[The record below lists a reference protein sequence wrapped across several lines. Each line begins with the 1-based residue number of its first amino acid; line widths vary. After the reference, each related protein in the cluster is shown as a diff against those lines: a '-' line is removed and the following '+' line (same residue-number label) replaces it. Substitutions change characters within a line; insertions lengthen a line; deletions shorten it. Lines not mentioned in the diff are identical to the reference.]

1 MGRTNLS
8 SYQHDIP
15 RYVNLGFES
24 LMVKSLTTVHTVQ
37 WSSCS
42 IFGSTTVCSFLGCG
56 SGVVCTISQAS
67 TAFCNRCNFAHTSF
81 KCGSYDP
88 RQTVLHKYSP
98 VTEDLDE
105 DRCLTESIKIY
116 TGNEFTFTGKTDTK
130 LSPFCSTRRIIYSL

>member
-8 SYQHDIP
+8 SYQHDRP
-15 RYVNLGFES
+15 LYVNLSFES
-24 LMVKSLTTVHTVQ
+24 LVVKSLTTAHRVQ

-42 IFGSTTVCSFLGCG
+42 MFGLSKSTTVCSFLGCG

-67 TAFCNRCNFAHTSF
+67 TAFCNRCNFAHTSL

-105 DRCLTESIKIY
+105 DMCVTESIKIY
-116 TGNEFTFTGKTDTK
+116 TGNEFTFTGKTNTK
-130 LSPFCSTRRIIYSL
+130 LSPFCSTR